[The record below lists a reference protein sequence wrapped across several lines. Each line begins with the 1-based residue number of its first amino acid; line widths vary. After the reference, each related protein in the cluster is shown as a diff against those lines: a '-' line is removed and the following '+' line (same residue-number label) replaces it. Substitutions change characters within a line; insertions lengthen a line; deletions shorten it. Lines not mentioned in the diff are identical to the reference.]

1 MHERL
6 YLYLDELEI
15 SRLYLGLELA
25 YFISLF
31 KTLKFINLQNSNSQ
45 VVNQDVCFN
54 LKVKWSRYLTVAV
67 ATNTLRPMFI
77 NCIVFKTSQY
87 IAA

>member
-1 MHERL
+1 MSFWRT
-6 YLYLDELEI
+6 LYLDELEI
-15 SRLYLGLELA
+15 ARLYLGLELA

-31 KTLKFINLQNSNSQ
+31 KTFSLLVCRIASQ
-45 VVNQDVCFN
+45 VANQDVCFN

-67 ATNTLRPMFI
+67 ATNTLRPMLI

-87 IAA
+87 ITA